1 MSRKRFIKL
10 LMAEGISRNQAV
22 QLKMQL
28 RIEGIP
34 YKRAASPI
42 MIGYRERTE
51 IMMLAKALLKTG
63 LTAEE
68 CARQIR
74 ILCEA
79 AK

>member
-22 QLKMQL
+22 QMAMRA

-42 MIGYRERTE
+42 RIGYRERTA
-51 IMMLAKALLKTG
+51 IMMIAKAFLKTG
-63 LTAEE
+63 FAAEE

-74 ILCEA
+74 LLCEE